1 MSETEEQIRQLS
13 EELKNLMHYDE
24 GYNEIAINHVIDQ
37 LDKLRL
43 KSNLDAV
50 SYTHLTLPTILRV

>member
-43 KSNLDAV
+43 KSNLDG
-50 SYTHLTLPTILRV
+50 